1 MNLKI
6 IILYTIISFCWGI
19 TWLFLKINVTHMPI
33 LWGLSFRF
41 IIAGTIFWLIYFLQ
55 KNRVKLTSQTRSI
68 YIVYTLFNYTL
79 CYYLTYWGAQYIYS
93 NLGSILY
100 SLSPITIAIMAHFFI
115 PDDKLNRKKIL
126 SMLIGFIGTILLLY
140 NGNSF
145 GGEKAFI
152 GISAILLAIII
163 GCWPTIYIKKQG
175 VKVDSIHLNAVG
187 LSISGLIILIMAILF
202 ENGSIIEINPTN
214 LFSLLFLAIP
224 GTVVTWGIYIWLLNH
239 LPASQLSYVAFFP
252 PIIAIIS
259 GWIFLNEALSLIS
272 LLGAS
277 LIIFGGF
284 LINYDLKKIN

>member
-55 KNRVKLTSQTRSI
+55 KDRVKLTSQTRSI

-202 ENGSIIEINPTN
+202 ENGSILEINPTN

>member
-152 GISAILLAIII
+152 GISSILLAIII

-175 VKVDSIHLNAVG
+175 IKVDSIHLNAVG

-202 ENGSIIEINPTN
+202 ENGSILEINPTN

>member
-1 MNLKI
+1 
-6 IILYTIISFCWGI
+6 
-19 TWLFLKINVTHMPI
+19 
-33 LWGLSFRF
+33 
-41 IIAGTIFWLIYFLQ
+41 
-55 KNRVKLTSQTRSI
+55 
-68 YIVYTLFNYTL
+68 
-79 CYYLTYWGAQYIYS
+79 
-93 NLGSILY
+93 
-100 SLSPITIAIMAHFFI
+100 
-115 PDDKLNRKKIL
+115 
-126 SMLIGFIGTILLLY
+126 MLIGFIGTILLLY

-152 GISAILLAIII
+152 GISSILLAIII

-175 VKVDSIHLNAVG
+175 IKVDSIHLNAVG

-202 ENGSIIEINPTN
+202 ENGSILEINPTN

>member
-175 VKVDSIHLNAVG
+175 IKVDSIHLNAVG

-202 ENGSIIEINPTN
+202 ENGSILEINPTN

-259 GWIFLNEALSLIS
+259 GWLFLNEALSLIS

>member
-19 TWLFLKINVTHMPI
+19 TWLFLKINVTQMPI

-55 KNRVKLTSQTRSI
+55 KDRVKLTSQVRSI

-175 VKVDSIHLNAVG
+175 IKVDSIHLNAVG
-187 LSISGLIILIMAILF
+187 LSIAGLIILIMAIIF
-202 ENGSIIEINPTN
+202 EHGSFFEINPTN

>member
-41 IIAGTIFWLIYFLQ
+41 IIAGTIFWLIYFFQ

-175 VKVDSIHLNAVG
+175 IKVDSIHLNAVG

-202 ENGSIIEINPTN
+202 ENGSILEINPTN

>member
-100 SLSPITIAIMAHFFI
+100 SLSPITIAIMAHLFI

-175 VKVDSIHLNAVG
+175 IKVDSIHLNAVG

-202 ENGSIIEINPTN
+202 ENGSILEINPTN

>member
-175 VKVDSIHLNAVG
+175 IKVDSIHLNAVG

-202 ENGSIIEINPTN
+202 ENGSILEINPTN

>member
-1 MNLKI
+1 MTLKI

-19 TWLFLKINVTHMPI
+19 TWLFLKINVTQMPI
-33 LWGLSFRF
+33 LWGLSLRF

-55 KNRVKLTSQTRSI
+55 KDKVKLTSQLRSI

-126 SMLIGFIGTILLLY
+126 SMIIGFIGTILLLY

-145 GGEKAFI
+145 GGEKVFI

-175 VKVDSIHLNAVG
+175 IKVDSIHLNAVG

-202 ENGSIIEINPTN
+202 ENGSFFEINSTN

-277 LIIFGGF
+277 LIIVGGF

>member
-55 KNRVKLTSQTRSI
+55 KDRVKLTSQTRSI

-140 NGNSF
+140 NSNSF
-145 GGEKAFI
+145 GGDKAFI

-175 VKVDSIHLNAVG
+175 IKVDSIHLNAVG

-202 ENGSIIEINPTN
+202 ENGSILEINPTN

>member
-19 TWLFLKINVTHMPI
+19 TWLFLKINVTQMPI

-55 KNRVKLTSQTRSI
+55 KDRVKLTSQVRSI

-175 VKVDSIHLNAVG
+175 IKVDSIHLNAVG

-202 ENGSIIEINPTN
+202 ENGSILEINPTN

>member
-55 KNRVKLTSQTRSI
+55 KDRVKLTSQTRSI

-175 VKVDSIHLNAVG
+175 IKVDSIHLNAVG

-202 ENGSIIEINPTN
+202 ENGSILEINPTN

>member
-55 KNRVKLTSQTRSI
+55 KDRVKLTSQTRSI

-152 GISAILLAIII
+152 GISSILLAIII

-175 VKVDSIHLNAVG
+175 IKVDSIHLNAVG

-202 ENGSIIEINPTN
+202 ENGSILEINPTN